1 MSPQT
6 PPLPHQKGR
15 TKPQE
20 KTRDP
25 GISIRLAWKGFG
37 LALPEGN
44 HVSGSPTAS
53 TGGEAIRTG
62 VSVAR
67 QKKGV
72 GEGGRRK
79 EQSKQFLGGHAF
91 GDPPTGVSQGRL
103 VTMGEDP
110 ERKIKDR
117 GGEGEGRCRS

>member
-1 MSPQT
+1 M
-6 PPLPHQKGR
+6 
-15 TKPQE
+15 
-20 KTRDP
+20 
-25 GISIRLAWKGFG
+25 
-37 LALPEGN
+37 
-44 HVSGSPTAS
+44 SGSPTAS

-72 GEGGRRK
+72 GEGGRTK

-110 ERKIKDR
+110 ERKIKMELILLR
-117 GGEGEGRCRS
+117 ELSKMKPGAIKEV